1 MSSLLIAVVT
11 VIYAGT
17 AVSLW
22 LENNKGM
29 ALCFLGYCVANVGL
43 ILSLQKS

>member
-1 MSSLLIAVVT
+1 MSGFLIGVVT

-22 LENNKGM
+22 IENNKGM

-43 ILSLQKS
+43 ILSLQKT